1 MKYLLDTDVAS
12 YYLRGKYDLVTVFEK
27 KGIHNIR
34 ISRVTVAELEVLAH
48 RNPQSKINLSTVYTL
63 SESLGILE
71 VDKETWNIFA
81 KVKADTLNRGKP
93 KGDLDILI
101 ASMSL
106 QYKMMIVTNNVSHYE
121 DIAKVEN
128 WITQ

>member
-12 YYLRGKYDLVTVFEK
+12 YYLRGKYDLVTIFEK

-48 RNPQSKINLSTVYTL
+48 RNPQSKINLLTVYTL

-106 QYKMMIVTNNVSHYE
+106 QYQMMIVTNNVSHYE

-128 WITQ
+128 WTRQ

>member
-48 RNPQSKINLSTVYTL
+48 RNPQSKINLSTEYTL

>member
-81 KVKADTLNRGKP
+81 KVKADTLNRVKP